1 MMKQYDSYK
10 DSGVEWIGKI
20 PSHWDSAPVKY
31 TVKSPYNSFIDG
43 DWIESNVI
51 VTDGIRYLTT
61 GNVGA
66 LRYKEQGSGFI
77 SESTFK
83 DLNCSEV
90 FPGDILISRLNE
102 PIGRACVVPDLG
114 FRIVVAVDNVIYRPD
129 TDLYD
134 KQFLIYQMNCKPYA
148 DMANFI
154 ARGATMSRV
163 SRTTLGHF
171 KLIVPPLIEQKAI
184 SAYLEK
190 KCGEIDKAI
199 ATQEKRVELLK
210 ELRQNIITQ
219 AVTRGINPDAPLKDS
234 GVEWIGEVPEHWK
247 VCRIKNVLK
256 QGADSI
262 KIGPFGSS
270 LTGKVGADLDYKVY
284 GQWNIVGADFN
295 AGTNTVNKETFDELS
310 KSYKVISGD
319 ILVSM
324 MGTIGKCAV
333 IPEGIQEGIMDSHVV
348 KIRLND
354 SIMIGSYFEYIY
366 DKDKSNVIFNQLQK
380 MKGGSIMDGLNST
393 IIKSL
398 TILVPPLSEQQEIV
412 SYIESQTAR
421 LDKSIEKAEHQIEL
435 LQELKQSI
443 ITEVVTG
450 KRKVC

>member
-20 PSHWDSAPVKY
+20 PSHWEVCRLKNYCSLSGRIGWNGLRSEEFQQESYAYLVTGQDFNKADIDWDSCYQIDKERYDEDP
-31 TVKSPYNSFIDG
+31 FIQLK
-43 DWIESNVI
+43 N
-51 VTDGIRYLTT
+51 
-61 GNVGA
+61 
-66 LRYKEQGSGFI
+66 
-77 SESTFK
+77 
-83 DLNCSEV
+83 
-90 FPGDILISRLNE
+90 GDILITKDGTIGKIAKVSGLDKPACLNSGIFVMKQKKNVFAQDYLYWMLVSSLLKDYNTYTSSGTTILHLYQNVFE
-102 PIGRACVVPDLG
+102 KMPMVVPLFDEQEA
-114 FRIVVAVDNVIYRPD
+114 I
-129 TDLYD
+129 
-134 KQFLIYQMNCKPYA
+134 
-148 DMANFI
+148 AN
-154 ARGATMSRV
+154 
-163 SRTTLGHF
+163 
-171 KLIVPPLIEQKAI
+171 
-184 SAYLEK
+184 YLDK
-190 KCGEIDKAI
+190 KCGEIDKAV

-219 AVTRGINPDAPLKDS
+219 AVTRGINPNAPLKDS

-421 LDKSIEKAEHQIEL
+421 LDKSIEKAEYQIEL

-450 KRKVC
+450 KRKVD

>member
-1 MMKQYDSYK
+1 MKQYDSYK

-20 PSHWDSAPVKY
+20 PSHWEVVPLKRKMRIIRGGSPRPIEKYLSNNGYNWIKIGDTIKGDKYIRSTSQKIKTEGLSATRLVRRGDLILSNSMSFGEPYIIELEEGCIHDGWLSLSHLNDVDKEFLYYTLLSDLCKKQFESSVDGGVVKNLNIDKAGY
-31 TVKSPYNSFIDG
+31 AIIFIPP
-43 DWIESNVI
+43 
-51 VTDGIRYLTT
+51 
-61 GNVGA
+61 
-66 LRYKEQGSGFI
+66 I
-77 SESTFK
+77 SEQRS
-83 DLNCSEV
+83 L
-90 FPGDILISRLNE
+90 
-102 PIGRACVVPDLG
+102 
-114 FRIVVAVDNVIYRPD
+114 
-129 TDLYD
+129 
-134 KQFLIYQMNCKPYA
+134 
-148 DMANFI
+148 
-154 ARGATMSRV
+154 V
-163 SRTTLGHF
+163 S
-171 KLIVPPLIEQKAI
+171 
-184 SAYLEK
+184 YLDE
-190 KCGEIDKAI
+190 KCGKIDKAI

-219 AVTRGINPDAPLKDS
+219 AVTCGINPDAPLKDS

-270 LTGKVGADLDYKVY
+270 LTGKVGADLEYKVY

-450 KRKVC
+450 KRKVD